1 MKYNIGDTV
10 YLEGKIAEA
19 IVNKNGAS
27 YYIRIKGPVSMT
39 SCGWE
44 DVVFRKEDALA
55 DIDAV
60 PLEVYEKEVNRLKG
74 LIEELRRMP

>member
-1 MKYNIGDTV
+1 MKHNIGDTV
-10 YLEGKIAEA
+10 YIEGKIDEA

-27 YYIRIKGPVSMT
+27 YYIRIKGNDTP
-39 SCGWE
+39 GWY
-44 DVVFRKEDALA
+44 DVIFRKEDALA

-60 PLEVYEKEVNRLKG
+60 PLGVYEKEVNRLKG

>member
-10 YLEGKIAEA
+10 YLEGKVDEA
-19 IVNKNGAS
+19 IVNKDGAS
-27 YYIRIKGPVSMT
+27 YYIEIKGNDAQ
-39 SCGWE
+39 GWY
-44 DVVFRKEDALA
+44 DVIFRKEDALA
-55 DIDAV
+55 DIDVV

>member
-10 YLEGKIAEA
+10 YLEGKIDEA

-27 YYIRIKGPVSMT
+27 YYIRIKGNDVP
-39 SCGWE
+39 GWD
-44 DVVFRKEDALA
+44 DVIFRKEDALD